1 MMESMTGFA
10 ERSFSSPTL
19 RAKIS
24 LKSLNHRY
32 LDWSYKGAPLG
43 KLENRLRAACQK
55 SIRRGR
61 VEASLDM
68 TFLDPAGW
76 ELFINQP
83 LLAKLLDALKKAA
96 GRRHSE
102 VRFAVDNVFHIPNVV
117 DLRHKGLRRKE
128 AELLARAFES
138 TLADLV
144 RARRREG
151 RAIESQLRSQVRT
164 IRRSLG
170 RIERRFRAQR
180 GRLREKLRQRLREV
194 PNTAPLSEE
203 RLTQETALLVQ
214 RCDITE
220 EIVRLKSHLEAVGDW
235 LSSRKKAGSPG
246 RMLDFLSQE
255 ILREANTINSKS
267 QDLTITRECL
277 TLKGEVEAIRQQV
290 QNLE

>member
-1 MMESMTGFA
+1 VMESMTGFA
-10 ERSFSSPTL
+10 ERSFSSSTL
-19 RAKIS
+19 RAKIT

-32 LDWSYKGAPLG
+32 LDWSYKGPPLG

-55 SIRRGR
+55 RIRRGR
-61 VEASLDM
+61 VEASLDI

-83 LLAKLLDALKKAA
+83 LLAKLLDALQKAA

-102 VRFAVDNVFHIPNVV
+102 VRFMVDNIFRIPNIVE
-117 DLRHKGLRRKE
+117 LRHKGLRREEE
-128 AELLARAFES
+128 AILARAFES

-151 RAIESQLRSQVRT
+151 RAMESQLRTQVRT
-164 IRRSLG
+164 SRRSLG

-180 GRLREKLRQRLREV
+180 GSLRNKLRQRLREL
-194 PNTAPLSEE
+194 PGSAPLSEE
-203 RLTQETALLVQ
+203 RLSQEAALLAQ
-214 RCDITE
+214 RSDITE
-220 EIVRLKSHLEAVGDW
+220 EVVRLRSHLEAVGDW

-255 ILREANTINSKS
+255 IFREANTINSKS

-277 TLKGEVEAIRQQV
+277 VLKGEVEAIRQQV